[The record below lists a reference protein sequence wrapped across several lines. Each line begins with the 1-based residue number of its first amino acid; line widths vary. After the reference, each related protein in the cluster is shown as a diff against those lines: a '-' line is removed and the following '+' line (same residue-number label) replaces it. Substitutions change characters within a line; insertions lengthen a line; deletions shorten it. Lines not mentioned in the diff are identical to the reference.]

1 MRRAILGISVIL
13 MLYGCS
19 GKNSTSPTNAVPVA
33 AILSAPAQ
41 NSICIT
47 GTSVSSTESSVTF
60 TWATATNADN
70 YDLYIKNL
78 ITATTAIQ
86 SNITA
91 TTATVT
97 LLKGTPYSWYVVSKS
112 SKSTTTAQSDTY
124 KFYNAGDG
132 VVSYAPFP
140 ATIVSPTFAQNITAT
155 ASTITLTWT
164 GTSVNAGTIASYDV
178 YFGTSANPPIYVTSI
193 TNSFLNSVAVTSKTT
208 YYWKIITRDAA
219 GNTSDSGVYQFT
231 VN

>member
-1 MRRAILGISVIL
+1 MRRAILSVSVIL
-13 MLYGCS
+13 MLFGCG
-19 GKNSTSPTNAVPVA
+19 GKSSTSPTNTVPVA
-33 AILSAPAQ
+33 AVLSAPAQ

-60 TWATATNADN
+60 TWAAATNADN
-70 YDLYIKNL
+70 YELYIKNL
-78 ITATTAIQ
+78 ITATTATQ
-86 SNITA
+86 ANITA

-112 SKSTTTAQSDTY
+112 SKSTTTAQSNIY

-140 ATIVSPTFAQNITAT
+140 ATIVAPTFAQNVTA
-155 ASTITLTWT
+155 AAGTITLTWT
-164 GTSVNAGTIASYDV
+164 GTSVNTGTIASYDV
-178 YFGTSANPPIYVTSI
+178 YFGTSANPPVYVTAI
-193 TNSFLNSVAVTSKTT
+193 TSSFLNSVVVTSKTT
-208 YYWKIITRDAA
+208 YYWKIITHDIA